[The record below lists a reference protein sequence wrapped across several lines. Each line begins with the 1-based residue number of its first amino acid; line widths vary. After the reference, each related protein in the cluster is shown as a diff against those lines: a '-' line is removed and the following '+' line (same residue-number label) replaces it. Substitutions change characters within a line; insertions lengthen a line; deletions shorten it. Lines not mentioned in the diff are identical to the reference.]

1 MRDILSVRGSGS
13 PDVGVTLSVAGV
25 CARSG
30 AQSHP
35 SAAQAQTFRQ
45 RLVREL
51 LSWVW
56 VALAFFLITGTMVQA
71 RVIPS
76 ASMEGTLLIG
86 DHLLMSRFGYD
97 IGLPFT
103 RYHIR
108 LCREPRRQ
116 RGVTFHPP

>member
-1 MRDILSVRGSGS
+1 VNDNFSSADSLS
-13 PDVGVTLSVAGV
+13 PDVTVNASAADTVVAGGERHLPATV
-25 CARSG
+25 AK
-30 AQSHP
+30 
-35 SAAQAQTFRQ
+35 TFRQ

-103 RYHIR
+103 R
-108 LCREPRRQ
+108 
-116 RGVTFHPP
+116 